1 MMAQQMMAQQ
11 QAAAQQQVLDQQMM
25 AAQQQQI
32 MAQRAEMQNMLN
44 NMGNNNTM
52 NQQSG
57 QSFTPQSQGQGISVI
72 FRVSI
77 NQANVQTGPAIT
89 IQCTLDEKVGT
100 IIERYRNKTGDKDT
114 TKKFIFNAKSLNP
127 TLSLAEAGITHNANI
142 FVMVT
147 KDIKGAF

>member
-1 MMAQQMMAQQ
+1 MKLKEMG
-11 QAAAQQQVLDQQMM
+11 
-25 AAQQQQI
+25 QI
-32 MAQRAEMQNMLN
+32 TMQNMLN
-44 NMGNNNTM
+44 NMG

-72 FRVSI
+72 FRVST

-89 IQCTLDEKVGT
+89 IQCTLDEKVSA
-100 IIERYRNKTGDKDT
+100 IIERYRSKTGDKDD

-127 TLSLAEAGITHNANI
+127 TLTLAEAGITNNANI